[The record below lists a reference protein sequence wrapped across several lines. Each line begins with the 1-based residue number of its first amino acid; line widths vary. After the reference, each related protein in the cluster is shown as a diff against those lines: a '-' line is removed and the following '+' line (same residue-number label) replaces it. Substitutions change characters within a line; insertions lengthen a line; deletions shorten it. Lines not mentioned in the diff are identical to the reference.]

1 LHYRGAVTEPV
12 HHAPP
17 PQQFIWN
24 EGVGQAWADNADLI
38 DAHLSA
44 FGDRAMAALSLQPG
58 ETVFDVG
65 CGGGRT
71 TVRLARQVGPTGQAL
86 GIDISRPMLQAAR
99 DLAQGQGVINVEFAE
114 LDLQKERPSLLADAA
129 FSRFGVM
136 FFDQPQVAFAN
147 LALSMRPGGRLVF
160 VCWDVMERNPWMFVS
175 RNAAAEYLP
184 IPPMPVE
191 GPGPLAFANNDYVRS
206 LLEGAGFSDVQFETF
221 ETSPPLAGGN
231 DLDQVASIMLSISP
245 MALIFKSVDQSTQLA
260 IKQKI
265 IEAVEP
271 YLTSDGVRMPAVSW
285 VVSARR

>member
-1 LHYRGAVTEPV
+1 LHYRGAVTEPS
-12 HHAPP
+12 HSAPP

-38 DAHLSA
+38 DAHLSV

-65 CGGGRT
+65 SGGGRT

-86 GIDISRPMLQAAR
+86 GIDISRPMLEAAR
-99 DLAQGQGVINVEFAE
+99 DLARREVVTNAEFVE
-114 LDLQKERPSLLADAA
+114 LDLQKVRPSQLADAA

-136 FFDQPQVAFAN
+136 FFEQPQVAFAN
-147 LALSMRPGGRLVF
+147 LAASMRPGGRLVF
-160 VCWDVMERNPWMFVS
+160 VCWDVMERNPWMSVS

-184 IPPMPVE
+184 VPPMPAE

-206 LLEGAGFSDVQFETF
+206 LLEGAGFSGVQFETF
-221 ETSPPLAGGN
+221 EASPSLAGGN
-231 DLDQVASIMLSISP
+231 DLDKVASVMVSISP
-245 MALIFKSVDQSTQLA
+245 MAVLFKGIDESTRA
-260 IKQKI
+260 AVKQNITDALK
-265 IEAVEP
+265 P

>member
-1 LHYRGAVTEPV
+1 LGYRVAVTEP
-12 HHAPP
+12 APP

-38 DAHLSA
+38 DAHLTV
-44 FGDRAMAALSLQPG
+44 FGDRATAALSLQPG

-71 TVRLARQVGPTGQAL
+71 TVRLARQVGPTGRAL

-99 DLAQGQGVINVEFAE
+99 DLAQAQGVVNAEFVE
-114 LDLQKERPSLLADAA
+114 LDLQTERPSQTADAA

-136 FFDQPQVAFAN
+136 FFEQPQVAFAN
-147 LALSMRPGGRLVF
+147 LAASLRHGGRLVF
-160 VCWDVMERNPWMFVS
+160 VCWDAMERNPWMMIS
-175 RNAAAEYLP
+175 REAAAEYLP
-184 IPPMPVE
+184 VPPVPAE
-191 GPGPLAFANNDYVRS
+191 GPGPMAFANNDYVRS

-221 ETSPPLAGGN
+221 EASPPLSGGN
-231 DLDQVASIMLSISP
+231 DLERVATVMLSISP
-245 MALIFKSVDQSTQLA
+245 MAVILKGVDRSMQLA
-260 IKQKI
+260 IKEKI
-265 IEAVEP
+265 IDIVKP